1 VNAKAYWSQT
11 IDIAE
16 RILSEDT
23 IELEDVCG
31 LLRISM
37 ATARRHLLRGLE
49 HIRTGPRPGGKIL
62 TSRQAV
68 MRFVSKMSGPS
79 AAQSTGGSRTSSAR
93 QKELD
98 KAARE
103 CEALA
108 V

>member
-1 VNAKAYWSQT
+1 M
-11 IDIAE
+11 DIAE

-31 LLRISM
+31 LLKISM
-37 ATARRHLLRGLE
+37 ATARRHILRGLE

-68 MRFVSKMSGPS
+68 MRFVTKLSNPCQN
-79 AAQSTGGSRTSSAR
+79 QSDLRTSAQR
-93 QKELD
+93 RKDLD
-98 KAARE
+98 RATRE
-103 CEALA
+103 IESLA